1 MEYILTGTE
10 MAECDTR
17 TSEVIGIPSLV
28 LMERAALSVADGA
41 DDYLK
46 KNRGGKGIILAAAGR
61 GNNGAD
67 ALAAGRILLD
77 RGYDVRFCRLSGEIS
92 PDSSFA
98 VQERILASYGAE
110 VPTVTDSILQGLRL
124 PPPADRL
131 HLCPDLSDTS
141 LTAFSTGAAE
151 VPDVILDGLFG
162 TGLSRD
168 LSGEA
173 ADTVHTVNRFR
184 EHLGSYV
191 IAVDIP
197 SGISSDTGKVMGCAV
212 RCDETRTFAFRK
224 RGHLLAPGT
233 AFAGVCRLAQIGI
246 TPLAFKS
253 LPGMF
258 TMSSETA
265 RDFLP
270 PRDPF
275 GNKGTFGKVLIIA
288 GREKMCGA
296 AFMAARACM
305 AAGAGMVKVFTHEAN
320 RVIIQQSLPE
330 ALLETYTEAGDPS
343 QIREKL
349 LSSLAWADIAAAG
362 PGMGTDETAVR
373 LLKEMLRYCAGPDS
387 SLRGLVLDADAVRI
401 LAAEQETVSLLRER
415 PAGLPCIL
423 TPHMGEFAALAGL
436 SVRECIDGRGG
447 LVQEQADRL
456 HCTIACK
463 DARTLVAHPSCPS
476 GRMLYLNHSGCSGMA
491 SAGSGDVLTG
501 MTAAFLALF
510 TAFPQKETAVFTAD
524 RRRSGFD
531 AACCAVYLHG
541 IAGERAA
548 AEHGE
553 QGMTACDLIEELR
566 KAAFWSTGSADMP

>member
-1 MEYILTGTE
+1 M
-10 MAECDTR
+10 
-17 TSEVIGIPSLV
+17 
-28 LMERAALSVADGA
+28 
-41 DDYLK
+41 
-46 KNRGGKGIILAAAGR
+46 
-61 GNNGAD
+61 
-67 ALAAGRILLD
+67 
-77 RGYDVRFCRLSGEIS
+77 
-92 PDSSFA
+92 
-98 VQERILASYGAE
+98 
-110 VPTVTDSILQGLRL
+110 
-124 PPPADRL
+124 
-131 HLCPDLSDTS
+131 
-141 LTAFSTGAAE
+141 
-151 VPDVILDGLFG
+151 
-162 TGLSRD
+162 
-168 LSGEA
+168 
-173 ADTVHTVNRFR
+173 
-184 EHLGSYV
+184 
-191 IAVDIP
+191 
-197 SGISSDTGKVMGCAV
+197 
-212 RCDETRTFAFRK
+212 
-224 RGHLLAPGT
+224 
-233 AFAGVCRLAQIGI
+233 
-246 TPLAFKS
+246 
-253 LPGMF
+253 
-258 TMSSETA
+258 
-265 RDFLP
+265 
-270 PRDPF
+270 
-275 GNKGTFGKVLIIA
+275 
-288 GREKMCGA
+288 
-296 AFMAARACM
+296 
-305 AAGAGMVKVFTHEAN
+305 
-320 RVIIQQSLPE
+320 IIQQSLPE

-343 QIREKL
+343 QIRETL
-349 LSSLAWADIAAAG
+349 FSSLAWADIAAAG

-436 SVRECIDGRGG
+436 SVRECIDGRAD

-510 TAFPQKETAVFTAD
+510 TAFPQKQTPVFTAD

-566 KAAFWSTGSADMP
+566 KAAFWSTGPADMP

>member
-1 MEYILTGTE
+1 M
-10 MAECDTR
+10 
-17 TSEVIGIPSLV
+17 
-28 LMERAALSVADGA
+28 
-41 DDYLK
+41 
-46 KNRGGKGIILAAAGR
+46 
-61 GNNGAD
+61 
-67 ALAAGRILLD
+67 
-77 RGYDVRFCRLSGEIS
+77 
-92 PDSSFA
+92 
-98 VQERILASYGAE
+98 
-110 VPTVTDSILQGLRL
+110 
-124 PPPADRL
+124 
-131 HLCPDLSDTS
+131 
-141 LTAFSTGAAE
+141 
-151 VPDVILDGLFG
+151 PDVILDGLFG

-173 ADTVHTVNRFR
+173 ADTVHALNRFR
-184 EHLGSYV
+184 GHLGSYV

-233 AFAGVCRLAQIGI
+233 AFAGVCHLAQIGI

-265 RDFLP
+265 RNLLP

-349 LSSLAWADIAAAG
+349 YSSLAWADIAAAG

-373 LLKEMLRYCAGPDS
+373 LLKDLLGYCAGPDS

-436 SVRECIDGRGG
+436 SVRECIDGRAG

-476 GRMLYLNHSGCSGMA
+476 GRMLNLNHSGCSGMA

-566 KAAFWSTGSADMP
+566 KAAFWSTGPADMP

>member
-1 MEYILTGTE
+1 
-10 MAECDTR
+10 
-17 TSEVIGIPSLV
+17 
-28 LMERAALSVADGA
+28 
-41 DDYLK
+41 
-46 KNRGGKGIILAAAGR
+46 
-61 GNNGAD
+61 
-67 ALAAGRILLD
+67 
-77 RGYDVRFCRLSGEIS
+77 
-92 PDSSFA
+92 
-98 VQERILASYGAE
+98 
-110 VPTVTDSILQGLRL
+110 
-124 PPPADRL
+124 
-131 HLCPDLSDTS
+131 
-141 LTAFSTGAAE
+141 
-151 VPDVILDGLFG
+151 
-162 TGLSRD
+162 
-168 LSGEA
+168 
-173 ADTVHTVNRFR
+173 
-184 EHLGSYV
+184 
-191 IAVDIP
+191 
-197 SGISSDTGKVMGCAV
+197 
-212 RCDETRTFAFRK
+212 
-224 RGHLLAPGT
+224 
-233 AFAGVCRLAQIGI
+233 
-246 TPLAFKS
+246 
-253 LPGMF
+253 
-258 TMSSETA
+258 
-265 RDFLP
+265 
-270 PRDPF
+270 
-275 GNKGTFGKVLIIA
+275 
-288 GREKMCGA
+288 
-296 AFMAARACM
+296 MAARACM

-349 LSSLAWADIAAAG
+349 FSSLAWADIAAAG

-373 LLKEMLRYCAGPDS
+373 LLKDLLGYCAGPDS

-401 LAAEQETVSLLRER
+401 LAAEEETVSLLRER

-436 SVRECIDGRGG
+436 SVRECIDGRAG

-566 KAAFWSTGSADMP
+566 KAAFWSTGPADMPYKKKRLFGAQDPQTCLKE